1 MEKWHIT
8 WDNVWN
14 MDEKGFVIGLSHKSK
29 RVMGRKEWETRVITG
44 GKQSGNREFISPLAT
59 ISATGEK
66 LPPVLLYQ
74 GKSHDLQDTW
84 VDELRDDICFF
95 GATNRGWTND
105 AMGLKWL
112 SKVFCPYTAGKS

>member
-1 MEKWHIT
+1 MDKWHIT

-14 MDEKGFVIGLSHKSK
+14 MDEKGFIIGLSHKSK
-29 RVMGRKEWETRVITG
+29 RIMGQKEWEMRVITG
-44 GKQSGNREFISPLAT
+44 SKQSGNREFISLLAT

-84 VDELRDDICFF
+84 ADELRDDICFF

-105 AMGLKWL
+105 CNGTQVAL
-112 SKVFCPYTAGKS
+112 